1 MKTEKLKDRELR
13 LRFQRRLV
21 VKNEKE
27 ADVDNGEVEEALN
40 TFKESITSTAVE
52 VCGTQWC
59 RDRQKQTGWWND
71 EVSTSALRKP
81 I

>member
-1 MKTEKLKDRELR
+1 MP
-13 LRFQRRLV
+13 RFQWRLV
-21 VKNEKE
+21 AENEKE

-40 TFKESITSTAVE
+40 KFKESITSTAVE

-59 RDRQKQTGWWND
+59 RDRQKQIGLWND
-71 EVSTSALRKP
+71 EVSTFALRKT